1 MSKKNLYQKKKLPK
15 VEEIK
20 PIRPLEKITV
30 TDWVWIQIDESQS
43 RVTDRGLDRGR
54 RIKFRI
60 PRRELE
66 AAKIKYKNKNLKIL
80 E

>member
-20 PIRPLEKITV
+20 PIRPLEKIV
-30 TDWVWIQIDESQS
+30 CTDWVWIQIDESQS